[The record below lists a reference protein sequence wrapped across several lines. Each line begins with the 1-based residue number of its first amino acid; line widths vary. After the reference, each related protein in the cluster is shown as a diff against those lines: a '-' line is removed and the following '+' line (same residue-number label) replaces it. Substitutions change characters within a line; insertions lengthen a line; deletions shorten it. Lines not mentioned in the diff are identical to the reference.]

1 MLLVSLE
8 WETFEQFCV
17 WQLLAAE
24 SVPVSEVLPIVPH
37 LSTGEQ
43 FEALTGLILYLKPHS
58 PEGPILKALM
68 TSLHDSQGVQGL
80 LLHWTNRD
88 PDTLARALTSMVHI
102 VAKEVADL
110 KLIISALRH
119 ITGVQTRTEE
129 FQSVLRDADLI
140 KCLLDLFESNEPL
153 KEELEPLFTSLQQT
167 KSSRRKSP
175 QKIDSG
181 IKRGSDTLK
190 GASRYPKKKRRIHD

>member
-1 MLLVSLE
+1 ME
-8 WETFEQFCV
+8 WEAFEQFCV

-37 LSTGEQ
+37 LSTGDQ
-43 FEALTGLILYLKPHS
+43 FESLTGLILYLKPHS

-68 TSLHDSQGVQGL
+68 TSLRDSPGVQSL

-102 VAKEVADL
+102 VAKEVTDVE
-110 KLIISALRH
+110 LIISALQH
-119 ITGVQTRTEE
+119 IIGVQSRTEE

-140 KCLLDLFESNEPL
+140 KCLLDLFESNEAL
-153 KEELEPLFTSLQQT
+153 KEELEAFFTSLQQT

-175 QKIDSG
+175 QKVDSG
-181 IKRGSDTLK
+181 IKRGSESIK
-190 GASRYPKKKRRIHD
+190 GASRYPKKKRRIND